1 MDTDF
6 TATETFSLFDVSPLP
21 AGFCGDTIDTA
32 QAELETAVKEF
43 NDAAAFA
50 EWLQLRQNDELLP
63 VIESGVNDR
72 AAEVTG
78 AISTVTDSI
87 DAKIQALFDEDQ
99 MSASP
104 MWIDFNAAKSFLEI
118 EFNQALG
125 GLTMEDSG

>member
-1 MDTDF
+1 M
-6 TATETFSLFDVSPLP
+6 
-21 AGFCGDTIDTA
+21 
-32 QAELETAVKEF
+32 ETAVKEF

-87 DAKIQALFDEDQ
+87 DAKIQALFDED
-99 MSASP
+99 
-104 MWIDFNAAKSFLEI
+104 
-118 EFNQALG
+118 
-125 GLTMEDSG
+125 